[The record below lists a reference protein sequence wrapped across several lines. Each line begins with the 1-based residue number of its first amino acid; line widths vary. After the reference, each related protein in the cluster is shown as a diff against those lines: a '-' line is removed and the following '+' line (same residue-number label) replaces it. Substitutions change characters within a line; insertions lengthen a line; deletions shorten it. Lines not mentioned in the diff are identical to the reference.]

1 MRYSSLSCS
10 EQNHMNRNLK
20 TCMLR
25 FQLLELYSKCE
36 RRVFLEFLHHISHT
50 LTRKSTFWIIKIDSA
65 ELASAYQN
73 CATELYWLQPNVL
86 YVIFSLSVAWIRFQ
100 HDFIK
105 YLRRINGF
113 VIRMVKMCESVCHS
127 ITKYWVLL
135 PNIQPNEVWMKILN
149 MWKGCNEQNLIVLQ
163 SIPWGVVHCTQWKL

>member
-10 EQNHMNRNLK
+10 EQSHMNRKLNFF
-20 TCMLR
+20 MLQ
-25 FQLLELYSKCE
+25 FQLLELYLKYE
-36 RRVFLEFLHHISHT
+36 RRISLEFLHHISHT
-50 LTRKSTFWIIKIDSA
+50 HQEIIFWIIKIDSA

-135 PNIQPNEVWMKILN
+135 PNIQPSKVWMKILN

-163 SIPWGVVHCTQWKL
+163 SIPWGVVHCTLWKL